1 MRPLVPA
8 GALLLLCAATPALAT
23 PASAATAATVAQKA
37 AGSAESALGLL
48 SVTAAGHTVDVATVE
63 LVSDRT
69 GASPVARVVVT
80 PLAVDGTAYGQQSI
94 DSGSATVPAL
104 PGASVPS
111 VPGVLT
117 VASPAITA
125 AASASDDSA
134 TSSAGAQSLGSLSVL
149 GLTVDLS
156 GAAEAVT
163 GVTSSA
169 STASKTVRV
178 SDLSLP
184 SIAELLAG
192 LGLDLD
198 LVPLDTLLTLVDE
211 LGLAVTTAFTT
222 AMGAVDTAQAEV
234 TALTATLASATSQLA
249 AASGAVDTAVAA
261 LTTAIGSSGLT
272 EAGIA
277 ALPDAGKALLPNAV
291 LGAYNDLVAARSAA
305 DAAQA
310 AVDAA
315 QAAVDAAQAVLAA
328 AVAAALDAVQALLD
342 GTPLLSLDSL
352 EVSTSA
358 VAKTAKPGGQ
368 TAEVVGGEV
377 VGLHVLGTDVLDTVL
392 GSSSVDLLDVTDG
405 LLDEVDSVVDGL
417 TGTLASVLSD
427 VAGLELTAPQV
438 DVLGSATRTG
448 VVGGFGEAETLVSA
462 LSVTLPRI
470 TLPTSL
476 ALPGVGALPAF
487 EGVSAVNGALSSL
500 AGSVDLVT
508 LTELSRFRPAVVAGP
523 STGTPTTA
531 PTLPS
536 TGGAPG
542 ALVGLGLLTA
552 AGAVLVVRR
561 RLAVPTAG

>member
-23 PASAATAATVAQKA
+23 PASAAVSAAHQA

-69 GASPVARVVVT
+69 GAAPVARVVVT
-80 PLAVDGTAYGQQSI
+80 PIAVDGTAHGQQTVE
-94 DSGSATVPAL
+94 SGSATVPAL
-104 PGASVPS
+104 PGAGVPS
-111 VPGVLT
+111 VPGVLS
-117 VASPAITA
+117 VGSPAITA
-125 AASASDDSA
+125 AASSNDDSA

-149 GLTVDLS
+149 GLAVDLS
-156 GAAEAVT
+156 GAAQAVT

-169 STASKTVRV
+169 STATKTVQV

-211 LGLAVTTAFTT
+211 LGLVLTSAVTTAT
-222 AMGAVDTAQAEV
+222 GAVDTAQAEL
-234 TALTATLASATSQLA
+234 TALTATLTAATSQLA
-249 AASGAVDTAVAA
+249 AATATVDTAVAA
-261 LTTAIGSSGLT
+261 LTSAVGSTGLT
-272 EAGIA
+272 EAAIA
-277 ALPDAGKALLPNAV
+277 ALPDTGKALLPTAV
-291 LGAYNDLVAARSAA
+291 LGAYNDLAAARSAA
-305 DAAQA
+305 DVAKAG
-310 AVDAA
+310 VDAA

-328 AVAAALDAVQALLD
+328 AVAAALDAVQGLLD

-352 EVSTSA
+352 EVSTTA
-358 VAKTAKPGGQ
+358 VARSAKAGGQ

-377 VGLHVLGTDVLDTVL
+377 VGLEVLGTDVLDTVL
-392 GSSSVDLLDVTDG
+392 GSSSVDLLDVTEEV
-405 LLDEVDSVVDGL
+405 LDEVDQVVDGL

-448 VVGGFGEAETLVSA
+448 VVGGFGEAETVVSA

-476 ALPGVGALPAF
+476 ALPGAGALPAF
-487 EGVSAVNGALSSL
+487 EGVTAVNGALSSL

-508 LTELSRFRPAVVAGP
+508 LTELSRFRPAVVGAP
-523 STGTPTTA
+523 TTGTPTTA

-561 RLAVPTAG
+561 RLAAPSAV